1 MKITLVPEQIVVAL
15 APIVTEGVAVEVTVI
30 VIELDVALAGDAQAI
45 DDVITTVTTSLLARV
60 AFW

>member
-1 MKITLVPEQIVVAL
+1 MVPEQIVVAL

-30 VIELDVALAGDAQAI
+30 VIELDVALAGDAQAM

>member
-30 VIELDVALAGDAQAI
+30 VIELDVALAGDAQTI